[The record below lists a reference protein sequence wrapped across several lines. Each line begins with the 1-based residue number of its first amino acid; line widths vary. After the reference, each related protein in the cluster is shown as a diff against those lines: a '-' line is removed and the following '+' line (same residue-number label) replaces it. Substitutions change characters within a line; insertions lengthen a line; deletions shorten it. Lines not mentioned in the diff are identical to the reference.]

1 MPRALITNASGQFI
15 RPSCQLAHRLK
26 FLSPLSR
33 SLSLSFT
40 ILSRVNAFFD
50 ARAVAAAVAAP
61 RGHGTRAYADSGA
74 NSIRFVP
81 AEPLIKFASSPTTR
95 RD

>member
-26 FLSPLSR
+26 FLPLPLSR

-50 ARAVAAAVAAP
+50 ARAVAAAAAAAVAAP

-81 AEPLIKFASSPTTR
+81 QSRL
-95 RD
+95 

>member
-1 MPRALITNASGQFI
+1 MGNLFAHPAS
-15 RPSCQLAHRLK
+15 LAHRLK
-26 FLSPLSR
+26 FLSSLSR

-50 ARAVAAAVAAP
+50 ARAVAAAAAAAVAAP

-81 AEPLIKFASSPTTR
+81 QSRL
-95 RD
+95 

>member
-1 MPRALITNASGQFI
+1 MGNLFAHPAS
-15 RPSCQLAHRLK
+15 LAHRLK
-26 FLSPLSR
+26 FLSSLSR

-50 ARAVAAAVAAP
+50 ARAVAAAAVAAP

-81 AEPLIKFASSPTTR
+81 QSRL
-95 RD
+95 